1 MSARSRS
8 PRSGRAHGSPRSKSG
23 RSSMS
28 AAPTSET
35 HEHLL
40 RPLAPEVLA
49 LLVRRYGPFDSCED
63 AVQEALLAAVRQWP
77 EKGVPEN
84 PRAWLLTAA
93 SRRLIDEFRSD
104 AARRRREQ
112 WDALRTTRQD
122 APGHDDSLG
131 CCSCAATRRCL

>member
-8 PRSGRAHGSPRSKSG
+8 PRSGRADGSHRSKSG

-35 HEHLL
+35 HERLL

-49 LLVRRYGPFDSCED
+49 LLVHRYGPFDACED

-77 EKGVPEN
+77 QTGVPEH

-93 SRRLIDEFRSD
+93 SRRLLDQSRSN
-104 AARRRREQ
+104 
-112 WDALRTTRQD
+112 
-122 APGHDDSLG
+122 PV
-131 CCSCAATRRCL
+131 